1 MKFAHLFIRG
11 DMRLMDGS
19 RHMRVSL
26 HAIASV
32 IFLAGVISCSEPLT
46 AREKTAGAGAV
57 VGSTVGAAIGSV
69 SGYAWTGGMAGA
81 ALGWCV
87 GAVVG
92 GQVEELEKKQN
103 DLARKIQECDRE
115 IQRQSDQLE
124 EFKKDVQGQ

>member
-1 MKFAHLFIRG
+1 
-11 DMRLMDGS
+11 
-19 RHMRVSL
+19 
-26 HAIASV
+26 
-32 IFLAGVISCSEPLT
+32 
-46 AREKTAGAGAV
+46 
-57 VGSTVGAAIGSV
+57 
-69 SGYAWTGGMAGA
+69 MAGA